1 MKKKT
6 KGKKAKSNGCV
17 PQKEKE
23 EGIKKVGASKLLQ
36 PIETHGEKKFKKISK
51 KKKENKGKEE
61 GQKKCGSKTYF
72 CNSLL

>member
-36 PIETHGEKKFKKISK
+36 PIKTHGEKKI
-51 KKKENKGKEE
+51 
-61 GQKKCGSKTYF
+61 
-72 CNSLL
+72 